1 MYIRNE
7 FFAHKCGRCM
17 NGRTFMWEGGITDSK
32 EHAMMSEN
40 SDDDEGGEK
49 NEKGREKRNHI

>member
-17 NGRTFMWEGGITDSK
+17 NGRTFMWAGGITDSK

-40 SDDDEGGEK
+40 SDDDEGMEK
-49 NEKGREKRNHI
+49 N